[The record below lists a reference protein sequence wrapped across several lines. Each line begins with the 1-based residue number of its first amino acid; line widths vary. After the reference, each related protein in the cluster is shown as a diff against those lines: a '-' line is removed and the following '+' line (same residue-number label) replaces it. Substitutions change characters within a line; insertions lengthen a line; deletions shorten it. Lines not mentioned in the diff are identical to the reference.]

1 MKEYKFK
8 INGKDYN
15 ASVEEQE
22 DGIVNV
28 NVNGV
33 THQVQVENVPV
44 KPKAPAARVVKAS
57 APAAAAPAVAA
68 APAAP
73 AAGGDG
79 QPLKSPLPGVVLDI
93 FVHVGDAITTGQK
106 VMLLEAMKME
116 NNIEAD
122 KNGVVKAIKVNKGDS
137 VQEGDVLILIA

>member
-22 DGIVNV
+22 DGIVSV

-44 KPKAPAARVVKAS
+44 KPQAPAARVVKAS
-57 APAAAAPAVAA
+57 APAAAAPAAA
-68 APAAP
+68 AASAAP

-93 FVHVGDAITTGQK
+93 FVHVGDTITTGQK

>member
-57 APAAAAPAVAA
+57 APAAAAPA
-68 APAAP
+68 AP

-93 FVHVGDAITTGQK
+93 FVHVGDTITTGQK

>member
-8 INGKDYN
+8 INCKDYN

-57 APAAAAPAVAA
+57 APAAAAPA
-68 APAAP
+68 AP

-93 FVHVGDAITTGQK
+93 FVHVGDTITTGQK

>member
-1 MKEYKFK
+1 M
-8 INGKDYN
+8 
-15 ASVEEQE
+15 
-22 DGIVNV
+22 
-28 NVNGV
+28 
-33 THQVQVENVPV
+33 PV

-57 APAAAAPAVAA
+57 APAAAAPAAA
-68 APAAP
+68 AASAAP

-93 FVHVGDAITTGQK
+93 FVHVGDTITTGQK